1 MYAATPSRDGRR
13 PTNAHERGALLKVKR
28 TEEGDVVVL
37 EVSGKVMG
45 GSDSDKFKS
54 VIVSLIDEGVKKLL
68 IDLSRVPWMN
78 SSGVGILIS
87 AYTSMKNS
95 GASVKF
101 LNINERVKAILMVTK
116 LLTVFESYYSRDDAL
131 ASFREAGAPDS

>member
-1 MYAATPSRDGRR
+1 M
-13 PTNAHERGALLKVKR
+13 KIKR
-28 TEEGDVVVL
+28 TDDDEVVIL

-45 GSDSDKFKS
+45 GPDSDKFKS
-54 VIVSLIDEGVKKLL
+54 VIMGLIDEGAKKLL
-68 IDLSRVPWMN
+68 IDLSKVPWMN

-101 LNINERVKAILMVTK
+101 LNINERVKSILMVTK
-116 LLTVFESYYSRDDAL
+116 LLTVFESYYSREDAL
-131 ASFREAGAPDS
+131 ASFREAGAPGN

>member
-1 MYAATPSRDGRR
+1 M
-13 PTNAHERGALLKVKR
+13 KVKR
-28 TEEGDVVVL
+28 YDEEDVVIL

-45 GSDSDKFKS
+45 GTDSDKFKS
-54 VIVSLIDEGVKKLL
+54 VIVGLIDEGAKKLL
-68 IDLSRVPWMN
+68 IDLSKVPWMN

-101 LNINERVKAILMVTK
+101 LNINERVKSILMVTK
-116 LLTVFESYYSRDDAL
+116 LLTVFESYYSREDAL
-131 ASFREAGAPDS
+131 ASFRREAGSGR